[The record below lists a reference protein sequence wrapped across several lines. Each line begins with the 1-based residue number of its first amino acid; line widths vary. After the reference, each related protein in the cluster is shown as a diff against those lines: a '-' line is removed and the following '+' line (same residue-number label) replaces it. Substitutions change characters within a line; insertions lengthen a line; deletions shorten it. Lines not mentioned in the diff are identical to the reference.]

1 MRSTLTLVLA
11 LTTLPLSAAGE
22 VAESSA
28 AQQAAQNSP
37 DLLFLAADFQGAAT
51 AEALAMALKQGASLK
66 MTDLK
71 GNTPLI
77 LLASVVEKD
86 SRSKSDAG
94 FRKALHDTI
103 ILLMQNGAD
112 CLVENNAGCNALF
125 FLHSDEELMKKL
137 HQLKLIPRELSIR
150 IPHEESAISR
160 YMQLRLAQAGYSKNP
175 ASLEYLKRRYCK
187 PAYPRVLDKL
197 KTYLSAETS
206 SHIPAGE
213 LQDTLEFL
221 RMADEEAITDYINSL
236 TLWEHGEHFLE
247 EIPERMLVALCDLNW
262 DVTPQNLQLA
272 LDKLETLLPVEEG
285 DMIDCYAAYPMGR
298 LLEMM
303 QLKDAEKTQTLLT
316 KYTQS
321 HDPDMAYTAY
331 RIILQQKELPLPEPG
346 SLSEIL
352 NLANGIEAMPDEQK
366 RIMEC
371 AIVDDAMRR
380 EELKNITPEMLLRVQ
395 GYYREMN
402 LEPYAAILSDM
413 IRDNRLI
420 TPEEGLYEVC
430 SAYREAHTTS
440 PRIVLAR
447 YILEHPELFVR
458 ETP

>member
-11 LTTLPLSAAGE
+11 LTTLPLSAADAPAVSPSAP
-22 VAESSA
+22 VAT
-28 AQQAAQNSP
+28 QNTQ
-37 DLLFLAADFQGAAT
+37 DMLALAADFQGPDTAA
-51 AEALAMALKQGASLK
+51 ALASAMKQGGSMK
-66 MTDLK
+66 STDLK

-77 LLASVVEKD
+77 LLASAVERD
-86 SRSKSDAG
+86 TRCKSDDN

-137 HQLKLIPRELSIR
+137 NQLKLIPRELSIR

-160 YMQLRLAQAGYSKNP
+160 YMQLRLAQAGYSTNP
-175 ASLEYLKRRYCK
+175 ACLEYLKRRYCK
-187 PAYPRVLDKL
+187 PAYPRVLDRL
-197 KTYLSAETS
+197 KTYLAAETS
-206 SHIPAGE
+206 SHIPAGA

-221 RMADEEAITDYINSL
+221 RMADEPAITDYINQL

-247 EIPERMLVALCDLNW
+247 EIPERLLIALCDLNW

-285 DMIDCYAAYPMGR
+285 DMIDCYAAYPMGC

-303 QLKDAEKTQTLLT
+303 QLKDAEKTQALLA
-316 KYTQS
+316 KFTQS

-331 RIILQQKELPLPEPG
+331 RIILQQKKLPLPEPG
-346 SLSEIL
+346 SLSERV
-352 NLANGIEAMPDEQK
+352 NLANGIDAMPEEQK
-366 RIMEC
+366 RILES
-371 AIVDDAMRR
+371 AIVDDAVRQEDM
-380 EELKNITPEMLLRVQ
+380 KKVSPEMLQRVQ
-395 GYYREMN
+395 GYFREMN
-402 LEPYAAILSDM
+402 LEAYADILASM
-413 IRDNRLI
+413 LVENRII

-430 SAYREAHTTS
+430 SAYREAHTVT
-440 PRIVLAR
+440 PRIVLSR
-447 YILEHPELFVR
+447 YILEHPELFAR